1 MGSHHRMADD
11 SRRWDAE
18 KREEVRRQAEMAKA
32 ARESTGTKHDHT
44 QFTRNAEGEA
54 QAQFRDEDFDFGGK
68 SKQMLGSDGTI
79 IDLEDSGPKEPAKVF
94 KARDAGTVQR
104 QVRPSACGP
113 PCEDVVHVI

>member
-1 MGSHHRMADD
+1 MGSHHKMADD

-54 QAQFRDEDFDFGGK
+54 QAQFRDEDFDFGVSRNRCWAAMERSSTSMIAG
-68 SKQMLGSDGTI
+68 QRNL
-79 IDLEDSGPKEPAKVF
+79 PKCSRRGMRALCNDKESRF
-94 KARDAGTVQR
+94 LT
-104 QVRPSACGP
+104 
-113 PCEDVVHVI
+113 